1 MLPAYTL
8 LPKDRQSLASS
19 APLVGALH
27 RALLLNS
34 SGMINDHPDQDSE
47 RTIPMARSVKLL
59 LTENV
64 DNLGI
69 VGDVVNVRIGY
80 ARNYLLPFGFATTPS
95 DELIASLAE
104 KRAVAEKD
112 VATRRAAREEMIGKL
127 NGQELTLTRACNDQ
141 GQLYGSVTQQDIA
154 SALKEVGFVVSPREV
169 RLPTTIKRIDTFD
182 IHIKVDSDLEAD
194 IKLWVVADRELD
206 LDEGDEMEFDN
217 EGELIVKDKKPA
229 APAAPAEPAA
239 AE

>member
-1 MLPAYTL
+1 
-8 LPKDRQSLASS
+8 
-19 APLVGALH
+19 
-27 RALLLNS
+27 
-34 SGMINDHPDQDSE
+34 
-47 RTIPMARSVKLL
+47 MARNVKLL

-69 VGDVVNVRIGY
+69 VGDIVNVRIGY
-80 ARNYLLPFGFATTPS
+80 ARNYLLPFGYATAPS
-95 DELIASLAE
+95 EELISQLADKRAQAEQLLAE
-104 KRAVAEKD
+104 QRKQ
-112 VATRRAAREEMIGKL
+112 REAMISKL

-154 SALKEVGFVVSPREV
+154 SALRDLGFAVSPREV

-206 LDEGDEMEFDN
+206 LDESEEMEFDN
-217 EGELIVKDKKPA
+217 EGELIIKDKKRKPA
-229 APAAPAEPAA
+229 AAAPAEASG
-239 AE
+239 EG

>member
-1 MLPAYTL
+1 
-8 LPKDRQSLASS
+8 
-19 APLVGALH
+19 
-27 RALLLNS
+27 
-34 SGMINDHPDQDSE
+34 
-47 RTIPMARSVKLL
+47 MARNVKLL

-69 VGDVVNVRIGY
+69 VGDIVNVRIGY
-80 ARNYLLPFGFATTPS
+80 ARNYLLPFGYATAPS
-95 DELIASLAE
+95 EELIAQLADKRAQAEQLLAE
-104 KRAVAEKD
+104 QRKQ
-112 VATRRAAREEMIGKL
+112 REAMISKL

-154 SALKEVGFVVSPREV
+154 SALRDLGFAVSPREV

-206 LDEGDEMEFDN
+206 LDEGEEMEFDN
-217 EGELIVKDKKPA
+217 EGELIIKDKKRKPA
-229 APAAPAEPAA
+229 AAAPAEASG
-239 AE
+239 EG

>member
-1 MLPAYTL
+1 
-8 LPKDRQSLASS
+8 
-19 APLVGALH
+19 
-27 RALLLNS
+27 
-34 SGMINDHPDQDSE
+34 
-47 RTIPMARSVKLL
+47 MARSVKLL

-69 VGDVVNVRIGY
+69 VGDVVNVRLGF
-80 ARNYLLPFGFATTPS
+80 ARNYLLPFNYATTPS

-112 VATRRAAREEMIGKL
+112 VAARRSQREEMIGKL
-127 NGQELTLTRACNDQ
+127 NGQQLTLTRACNDQ

-154 SALKEVGFVVSPREV
+154 NALKEVGFVVAPREV
-169 RLPTTIKRIDTFD
+169 RLPTTIKRIDAFD
-182 IHIKVDSDLEAD
+182 IHIKVDTDLEAD

-206 LDEGDEMEFDN
+206 LDQDEEMEFDN
-217 EGELIVKDKKPA
+217 EGELVVKDKKAPKPA
-229 APAAPAEPAA
+229 AEAPAEPAA